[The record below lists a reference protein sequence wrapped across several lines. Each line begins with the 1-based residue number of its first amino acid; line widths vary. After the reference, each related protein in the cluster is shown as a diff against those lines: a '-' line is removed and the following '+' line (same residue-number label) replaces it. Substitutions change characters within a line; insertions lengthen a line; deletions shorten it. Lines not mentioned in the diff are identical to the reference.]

1 MILSRDQNYKVGDL
15 VNNTKGAIHKNEPAI
30 VLKVHENEGFYSRCL
45 IEYQDPNSITVDGRK
60 VQNWVSGHFFIS
72 GFILLSSTIAA
83 TFLSRTN
90 TVVV

>member
-30 VLKVHENEGFYSRCL
+30 VLKVHENKGFYSRCL

-60 VQNWVSGHFFIS
+60 VQNWVSAKDLRYDIQYLRDRKLEE
-72 GFILLSSTIAA
+72 LLK
-83 TFLSRTN
+83 
-90 TVVV
+90 

>member
-30 VLKVHENEGFYSRCL
+30 VLKVHENKGFYSRCL

-60 VQNWVSGHFFIS
+60 VQNWVSAKDLRYDLQYLRDKKLEE
-72 GFILLSSTIAA
+72 LLK
-83 TFLSRTN
+83 
-90 TVVV
+90 

>member
-45 IEYQDPNSITVDGRK
+45 IEYQHSLTVEGRK
-60 VQNWVSGHFFIS
+60 VQSWVSAKDLRYDLQFLRDKKLEV
-72 GFILLSSTIAA
+72 ILQSTS
-83 TFLSRTN
+83 L
-90 TVVV
+90 